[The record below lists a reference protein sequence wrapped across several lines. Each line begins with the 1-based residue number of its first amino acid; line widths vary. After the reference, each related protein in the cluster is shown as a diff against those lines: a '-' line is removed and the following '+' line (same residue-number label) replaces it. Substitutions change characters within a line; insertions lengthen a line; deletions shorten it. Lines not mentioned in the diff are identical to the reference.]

1 MKNIIGIVNY
11 GIAGNI
17 HSIKKA
23 IEKAGATTIIII
35 NKPEQFDIVDKI
47 VLPGVGSFKD
57 AMQELENDGFLEPLR
72 KNTKPI
78 LGICLGMQI
87 LSTVGFEYGTTKGLD
102 FIQAEVKPMLVDAKV
117 PHMGFNTIEV
127 IRNNEILK
135 GLEKEEFY
143 FMHSYEVVN
152 YTNITSLTEYAN
164 HKFVSAVQKNNIYG
178 VQFHPE
184 KSRQAGILLFE
195 NFINLKGENNE

>member
-1 MKNIIGIVNY
+1 MSNVIGIVNY

-17 HSIKKA
+17 HSIEKA
-23 IEKAGATTIIII
+23 LKKAGAKALII
-35 NKPEQFDIVDKI
+35 NKTEDFSKADKL

-57 AMQELENDGFLEPLR
+57 AMKELKNDGFIDALS

-87 LSTVGFEYGTTKGLD
+87 LSTVGFEYGQTTGFNLID
-102 FIQAEVKPMLVDAKV
+102 AEVRPMLVDAKV
-117 PHMGFNTIEV
+117 PHVGFNTIEV
-127 IRNNEILK
+127 VNTNKVVK

-152 YTNITSLTEYAN
+152 YTNIVSLSEYSG
-164 HKFVSAVQKNNIYG
+164 HKFVSSIQKDNIYG

-184 KSRQAGILLFE
+184 KSRDAGIQLLK
-195 NFINLKGENNE
+195 NFINLEEK

>member
-1 MKNIIGIVNY
+1 MSNIIGIVNY

-23 IEKAGATTIIII
+23 IEKAGGETLII
-35 NKPEQFDIVDKI
+35 NTPEQFHKADKL

-57 AMQELENDGFLEPLR
+57 AMQELENDGFLELLTH
-72 KNTKPI
+72 NTKPI

-87 LSTVGFEYGTTKGLD
+87 LSTLGFEYGKTKGLGL
-102 FIQAEVKPMLVDAKV
+102 IQAEVRPMSVDAKV
-117 PHMGFNTIEV
+117 PHVGFNTIEV
-127 IRNNEILK
+127 VKSNDLLK
-135 GLEKEEFY
+135 DIENEEFY

-152 YTNITSLTEYAN
+152 YTDITSLSNYAG
-164 HKFVSAVQKNNIYG
+164 HKFVSSIKKGVTYG

-184 KSRQAGILLFE
+184 KSRESGIKLFE
-195 NFINLKGENNE
+195 NFINLQGDK